1 MKVITYRPLSPDE
14 QLNFPGAPFPVKA
27 LADAVHK
34 NQSLQEAL
42 EELQKE
48 GYRDEQGEKLFIGI
62 KDLMEEVKK
71 LKEQLAGLLPH
82 DDPAR
87 RKGSQRQLSH
97 NDESLYYLPGQDGPP
112 LSGKPMDGA
121 SLQALARL
129 LRDAS
134 RKEKLIAC
142 EALMLADH
150 LHTIETLEK
159 DLKRVY
165 WGFDLESID
174 EELLGEVLGEDS
186 LKHWQMIKNLAAHM
200 VREGVAREVPSGLR
214 LTSQGLQKIAWHILK
229 EIFKPR
235 KTDPAANR
243 RQPRRSSE
251 PPAAHETRPYQF
263 GDPLHL
269 DLSRSVLNAVRR
281 AGMELPVRI
290 SAQDFIV
297 YDQEPFSRSA
307 TVLLIDVSKSMRFE
321 DRYIAAKKVA
331 LALYELSRRR
341 YPQDRVAVV
350 TFSMEARKIRTEE
363 IPFLFWDETNPY
375 TNMEAALDAA
385 RKTLALHKGFRRQI
399 FLITDGEPTAH
410 CERGTVFF
418 QFPPHQKTLQRTL
431 SAVESLARHKI
442 SLSVFLLSQEKS
454 SVRFVDEMAKRAQG
468 RVFHISP
475 SDLGQCVLLDY
486 IDKKRKYI

>member
-27 LADAVHK
+27 LADAVLK

-71 LKEQLAGLLPH
+71 LKELLAALLPH
-82 DDPAR
+82 DDSSR
-87 RKGSQRQLSH
+87 RKGSRQQLS
-97 NDESLYYLPGQDGPP
+97 DVDASLYYLPGQDGPP
-112 LSGKPMDGA
+112 RSGKPMDGA

-129 LRDAS
+129 LSDAS
-134 RKEKLIAC
+134 RKEKLTVR
-142 EALMLADH
+142 EALMLTAH
-150 LHTIETLEK
+150 LRTIENLEK

-174 EELLGEVLGEDS
+174 EGLLEEILGEDS
-186 LKHWQMIKNLAAHM
+186 LKHWQMIKDLAAHM
-200 VREGVAREVPSGLR
+200 VREGVAREGPSGLR
-214 LTSQGLQKIAWHILK
+214 LTSPGLQKIAWHILK

-235 KTDPAANR
+235 KTDPAADR

-251 PPAAHETRPYQF
+251 PPAAHETRPYRF

-269 DLSRSVLNAVRR
+269 DLSRSVLNAVKR
-281 AGMELPVRI
+281 AGMQLPVRI
-290 SAQDFIV
+290 STQDFIV

-307 TVLLIDVSKSMRFE
+307 TVLLLDVSKSMRFE

-331 LALYELSRRR
+331 LALYELNRRR

-350 TFSMEARKIRTEE
+350 TFSMEARKIRTE
-363 IPFLFWDETNPY
+363 FLSWDETNPY

-410 CERGTVFF
+410 RERGTVFF

-454 SVRFVDEMAKRAQG
+454 SIRFVDEMAKRAQG

-475 SDLGQCVLLDY
+475 QDLGQCVLMDY

>member
-129 LRDAS
+129 LSDAS
-134 RKEKLIAC
+134 RKEKLTAR

-150 LHTIETLEK
+150 LHTIENLEK

-174 EELLGEVLGEDS
+174 EEQLEEVLGEDS

-200 VREGVAREVPSGLR
+200 VREGVAREG
-214 LTSQGLQKIAWHILK
+214 
-229 EIFKPR
+229 
-235 KTDPAANR
+235 
-243 RQPRRSSE
+243 
-251 PPAAHETRPYQF
+251 
-263 GDPLHL
+263 
-269 DLSRSVLNAVRR
+269 
-281 AGMELPVRI
+281 PVR
-290 SAQDFIV
+290 AQAHL
-297 YDQEPFSRSA
+297 PG
-307 TVLLIDVSKSMRFE
+307 
-321 DRYIAAKKVA
+321 AAKN
-331 LALYELSRRR
+331 R
-341 YPQDRVAVV
+341 P
-350 TFSMEARKIRTEE
+350 
-363 IPFLFWDETNPY
+363 
-375 TNMEAALDAA
+375 
-385 RKTLALHKGFRRQI
+385 
-399 FLITDGEPTAH
+399 AH
-410 CERGTVFF
+410 PERN
-418 QFPPHQKTLQRTL
+418 L
-431 SAVESLARHKI
+431 
-442 SLSVFLLSQEKS
+442 
-454 SVRFVDEMAKRAQG
+454 
-468 RVFHISP
+468 
-475 SDLGQCVLLDY
+475 
-486 IDKKRKYI
+486 

>member
-14 QLNFPGAPFPVKA
+14 QLNFSGAPFPVKA
-27 LADAVHK
+27 LADAVLK

-48 GYRDEQGEKLFIGI
+48 GFRDEQGEKLFPGI

-71 LKEQLAGLLPH
+71 LKEQLAGLLPQ

-87 RKGSQRQLSH
+87 RKGSQRRLSQ
-97 NDESLYYLPGQDGPP
+97 NDASLYYLPGQDGPP

-121 SLQALARL
+121 SLHALARL
-129 LRDAS
+129 LS
-134 RKEKLIAC
+134 EKSLKGKLTAR
-142 EALMLADH
+142 EALMLTGY
-150 LHTIETLEK
+150 LHTIENLEK

-174 EELLGEVLGEDS
+174 EGLVEEILGEDR

-200 VREGVAREVPSGLR
+200 VREGVARQGPSGLR
-214 LTSQGLQKIAWHILK
+214 LASQGLQKIARHILK

-235 KTDPAANR
+235 KTDPAADR

-263 GDPLHL
+263 GDSLHL

-281 AGMELPVRI
+281 AGMQLPVRI

-431 SAVESLARHKI
+431 RAVESLARHKI
-442 SLSVFLLSQEKS
+442 TLSVFLLSQEKS
-454 SVRFVDEMAKRAQG
+454 SIRFVDEMAKRAQG

-475 SDLGQCVLLDY
+475 LDLGQCVLLDY
-486 IDKKRKYI
+486 IDKKRKCI